1 MALTSGTRLGP
12 YEIIAPLGAGG
23 MGAVYKA
30 HDTRLD
36 RTVAIKVLP
45 DDVVEDAE
53 ARARFAREARA
64 ISSLDH
70 PHICALYDVGE
81 HQGASYL
88 VMQHLEGQTLA
99 ERLVKGPLPIDQA
112 LQCGMQI
119 ADALDW
125 AHRRGVTH
133 RDLKPGNVM
142 LTRASTSRQ
151 GPVQAKLLDFG
162 LAKQR
167 GQSDPVNLGVSGATR
182 VTDHTPT
189 ARGTILGT
197 IHYMAPEQ
205 VEGREAD
212 ARTDIFALGALLYE
226 MTTGRRPFDGG
237 SAASVMGAILKGDPP
252 PVTSL
257 QPLAPAALDHVVHT
271 CLAKDPDDRWQSAAD
286 VKHQLAWIATTST
299 GAGAASAV
307 SRSGRRGYLPWAA
320 IVAGLLAALA
330 ATLPAAWRQWFAVP
344 REQAVARF
352 AFTSPV
358 PFTSTG
364 GSVPVTQLAVSPD
377 GRRIAFVA
385 GPPGGRGSLWIRSLD
400 AAEAE
405 MLAGTE
411 DASYP
416 FWSPDSRF
424 IGFFAQ
430 ERLKTIDITGGSPQ
444 VLCMSSPNARGGAW
458 NRDGV
463 IVFSPATTTGLLR
476 ISASAGSEATHL
488 LDLRDGE
495 TSYRWPSFLPDGRH
509 FLFFVRARE
518 GKTGI
523 YLGSIDGQ
531 VRQPVIPHANY
542 HAVYAR
548 PGYLLTL
555 RDGTLLAYPFDERA
569 LRTTGEPVR
578 VAERVGGSSVN
589 LGSFSESWASD
600 AGVLAYA
607 GGLAA
612 ALNRLEWFDRAG
624 TSLGVATDPGDYVS
638 FRLSPDGRQVAFSR
652 VDPQRGNSDVYLM
665 DVERRVE
672 TRFTSDP
679 GNDVSPVWSPDG
691 TQIVFRSDR
700 AGGNFAFWKP
710 SNAAAP
716 EHQLGPGFEIQFTT
730 DWSRDGKVLV
740 GHTNSPSGSYD
751 LMTLALNGGAAPDA
765 APGARPVAFADS
777 EFGERDGVFSPDGKW
792 LAYVSDAS
800 GREEVYVAPFPRAG
814 GARRVS
820 VAGGSEPHWRRD
832 VKELF
837 YLAPDRTMMAV
848 DVTTGATLETGTPH
862 PLFRTQAPSPGSF
875 WRMNYDVTADGS
887 RFLVTT
893 PVEGAAPASSIN
905 VVLNWPRAIGK

>member
-286 VKHQLAWIATTST
+286 VKRQLAWIATTLT
-299 GAGAASAV
+299 APGAVSAV
-307 SRSGRRGYLPWAA
+307 SRSGWRVYLPWAA
-320 IVAGLLAALA
+320 VVAGLLAALA

-344 REQAVARF
+344 REQPAVRF
-352 AFTSPV
+352 EITSPL
-358 PFTSTG
+358 PFTNTG
-364 GSVPVTQLAVSPD
+364 GSVPPTQLAVSPD
-377 GRRIAFVA
+377 GRRIVFVA
-385 GPPGGRGSLWIRSLD
+385 GPPDGRGALWIRSLD
-400 AAEAE
+400 AAEPE

-411 DASYP
+411 DASNP

-430 ERLKTIDITGGSPQ
+430 GKLKKTDITGGPPQ
-444 VLCMSSPNARGGAW
+444 VLCMASPDARGGSW

-463 IVFSPATTTGLLR
+463 IIFSPASTTGLLR
-476 ISASAGSEATHL
+476 VSASAGEATHL

-495 TSYRWPSFLPDGRH
+495 TSHRWPSFLPDGRH

-531 VRQPVIPHANY
+531 VRQLVIPHANY
-542 HAVYAR
+542 NAVYA
-548 PGYLLTL
+548 PAGHVLTL
-555 RDGTLLAYPFDERA
+555 RDGTLLAYPFDERT

-578 VAERVGGSSVN
+578 VAERVGGSSLN
-589 LGSFSESWASD
+589 LASFSVSSASD
-600 AGVLAYA
+600 TGALAYT
-607 GGLAA
+607 GGLR

-624 TSLGVATDPGDYVS
+624 RPLGVATDPGDYVA

-652 VDPQRGNSDVYLM
+652 VDPQRDTSDIYLM
-665 DVERRVE
+665 DVARHVE

-679 GNDVSPVWSPDG
+679 GSDVSPIWSPDG
-691 TQIVFRSDR
+691 RHIVFRSDR
-700 AGGNFAFWKP
+700 AGGNFAFSKP
-710 SNAAAP
+710 SNGAAP
-716 EHQLGPGFEIQFTT
+716 DRQLGPGFDLQFTT
-730 DWSRDGKVLV
+730 DWSIDGRFLV
-740 GHTNSPSGSYD
+740 GHTNSFTGSYD
-751 LMTLALNGGAAPDA
+751 VVTLALNGTAVLEVGKGVKPI
-765 APGARPVAFADS
+765 AFADS
-777 EFGERDGVFSPDGKW
+777 EFAERDGAFSPDGRW
-792 LAYVSDAS
+792 LAYASDAS
-800 GREEVYVAPFPRAG
+800 GRMEVYVAPFPRAG
-814 GARRVS
+814 GARRIS
-820 VAGGSEPHWRRD
+820 IAGGSEPHWRRD
-832 VKELF
+832 GRELF

-848 DVTTGATLETGTPH
+848 DVTTGAALENGTPH
-862 PLFRTQAPSPGSF
+862 PLFRTQAPFPGWF
-875 WRMNYDVTADGS
+875 WRRNYDVSADGG

-893 PVEGAAPASSIN
+893 PLEGGAAPSSIS
-905 VVLNWPRAIGK
+905 VVMNWTAAVRK